1 MIPLVIGAVLMFPLS
16 GYFKRRYKWR
26 DWVCRVAGIGVGVA
40 IGYLLFAGFVLLA
53 LLGPA
58 LGQQAQQVIDPTSA
72 GPSVPRTALPSFQTG
87 PLPHPMSAGTPA
99 VVVSKGLNLRAG
111 PGADYQDIGDLWRCD
126 RLEVIGEQGG
136 QRKTHTLYSILEHHN
151 AGRKYGATGTAYLT
165 GTGGAIGALL
175 LASGKIKEHGVLAPE
190 QLDPASVF
198 PMLRERGIEVRERV
212 TWERSVN

>member
-16 GYFKRRYKWR
+16 GYFKRRYNWR

-40 IGYLLFAGFVLLA
+40 IGYLLVAGFVLLA

-126 RLEVIGEQGG
+126 RLEVIGEQGDW
-136 QRKTHTLYSILEHHN
+136 LEVE
-151 AGRKYGATGTAYLT
+151 ADGVRAWV
-165 GTGGAIGALL
+165 
-175 LASGKIKEHGVLAPE
+175 HGDYVSFDL
-190 QLDPASVF
+190 SVC
-198 PMLRERGIEVRERV
+198 P
-212 TWERSVN
+212 